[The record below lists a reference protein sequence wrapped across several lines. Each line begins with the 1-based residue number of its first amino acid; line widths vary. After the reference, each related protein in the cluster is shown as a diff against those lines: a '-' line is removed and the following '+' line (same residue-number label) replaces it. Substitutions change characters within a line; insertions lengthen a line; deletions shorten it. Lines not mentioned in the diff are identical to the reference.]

1 MKKKNQCLP
10 KRKTNSEG
18 KWKNV
23 FTRFK
28 ENSINNGTI
37 KKGNKIFVPLNS
49 KYAGN
54 IPNKSS
60 TQNCLKNSS
69 NYIVIKKLLGKAK

>member
-10 KRKTNSEG
+10 KRKTNSGG

-49 KYAGN
+49 KSAGN
-54 IPNKSS
+54 IPNKS
-60 TQNCLKNSS
+60 TTWNGLKESS
-69 NYIVIKKLLGKAK
+69 NYIIIKNLLGKTK